1 MSLLPIYAPGEAK
14 LNSFLKRRPFYDAEA
29 SALVAKIIQQVE
41 EHGEAAV
48 LGVVRTYDAPN
59 LTDLWVTE
67 KELDEATISDEHYE
81 ALQMAIDRV
90 REFHETQLSVITEG
104 WEALELGWGW
114 RTTAVEHEPEPTTP
128 NTMELG
134 PFKIPM
140 PDQMVETGSVGSGML
155 GQRLLPIQ
163 RVGVY
168 VPGGKASYPSSVV
181 MNVIPAQV
189 AGVEEIIV
197 ATPPDENGKIP
208 AAVLVACREL
218 GITQIMKAGGAAAVA
233 AMAIGISGR
242 EAVDLLVGPGS
253 SWVTEAKRQ
262 LWGRVGL
269 TAYAGPSEVCVC
281 ALPDA
286 DPLAAAS
293 DLLAQ
298 LEHSDDNSGLLIA
311 FSDKQL
317 KEILD
322 AAAIM
327 VGVAPRGGILKEA
340 LAKESAAVVA
350 SSVQEAA
357 EIINRYA
364 PEHLALVGDDPSEIM
379 PLIRN
384 AGCIAMGAYTPQSAG
399 DFASGPSH
407 TLPTSGAARFGS
419 PLNVQD
425 FLKFQNMSALEQI
438 DLKVL
443 NPIIQA
449 FAEME
454 GFPAHGQAS
463 TVRLVPRV

>member
-1 MSLLPIYAPGEAK
+1 MSIIPIYSPNDPK
-14 LNSFLKRRPFYDAEA
+14 LGTFLKRRPHYDPEA
-29 SALVAKIIQQVE
+29 SALVAQIIQKVE
-41 EHGEAAV
+41 QEGEAAV
-48 LGVVRTYDAPN
+48 LELVRAYDAPN
-59 LTDLWVTE
+59 LTELWVSE
-67 KELDEATISDEHYE
+67 KELENAHVSDEQNR
-81 ALQMAIDRV
+81 ALLLAIDRV

-104 WEALELGWGW
+104 WEELDLGWGW
-114 RTTAVEHEPEPTTP
+114 RTTAVEHEPEPSTP

-134 PFKIPM
+134 PFKIPI
-140 PDQMVETGSVGSGML
+140 PDQMVETGPVGSGML
-155 GQRLLPIQ
+155 GQRLIPIQ

-189 AGVEEIIV
+189 AGVEEVIV
-197 ATPPDENGKIP
+197 ATPPNEQGRIP
-208 AAVLVACREL
+208 DAVLVACREL
-218 GITQIMKAGGAAAVA
+218 GVTKILKAGGAAAVA
-233 AMAIGISGR
+233 ALAAGISGH
-242 EAVDLLVGPGS
+242 EGLDLLVGPGS
-253 SWVTEAKRQ
+253 RWVTEAKRQ

-311 FSDKQL
+311 FSDSQL

-322 AAAIM
+322 SAAIM
-327 VGVAPRGGILKEA
+327 LGTAPRRHLMTAA
-340 LAKESAAVVA
+340 LNKESAAVVVN
-350 SSVQEAA
+350 SIEEAA
-357 EIINRYA
+357 GIINRYA

-425 FLKFQNMSALEQI
+425 FLKFQNMSALELT

-443 NPIIQA
+443 NPIIQS

-463 TVRLVPRV
+463 TIRLVPRV

>member
-1 MSLLPIYAPGEAK
+1 MSILPTFKQDDPK
-14 LNSFLKRRPFYDAEA
+14 FRTFLKRRPAVNAEA
-29 SALVAKIIQQVE
+29 SALVAKIIQDVE
-41 EHGEAAV
+41 ERGEAAV
-48 LGVVRTYDAPN
+48 LENVRSYDAPGIA
-59 LTDLWVTE
+59 DLWVTAQ
-67 KELDEATISDEHYE
+67 ELEEAKVSPEHW
-81 ALQMAIDRV
+81 AAMRHAIERI
-90 REFHETQLSVITEG
+90 REFHETQLGVITEG
-104 WEALELGWGW
+104 WEELDLGWGW
-114 RTTAVEHEPEPTTP
+114 RTTAVEHELESKPPT
-128 NTMELG
+128 MDIG

-140 PDQMVETGSVGSGML
+140 PEQAPLEASEGSGML
-155 GQRLLPIQ
+155 GQRLIPIQ

-168 VPGGKASYPSSVV
+168 VPGGKASYPSSVL
-181 MNVIPAQV
+181 MNVIPALA

-197 ATPPDENGKIP
+197 ATPPDQYGKVP

-218 GITQIMKAGGAAAVA
+218 GITQVLKAGGAAAVA

-242 EAVDLLVGPGS
+242 EAVDLVVGPGS
-253 SWVTEAKRQ
+253 TWVTEAKRQ

-281 ALPDA
+281 ALPRCDSV
-286 DPLAAAS
+286 AAAA

-311 FSDKQL
+311 FSEAQL

-322 AAAIM
+322 SMAVMI
-327 VGVAPRGGILKEA
+327 GVAPRRELLRGA
-340 LAKESAAVVA
+340 LTNHSAGCVA
-350 SSVQEAA
+350 GSLEEAA
-357 EIINRYA
+357 QIINSFA
-364 PEHLALVGDDPSEIM
+364 PEHLALLGDDPSEIL

-384 AGCIAMGAYTPQSAG
+384 AGCIALGAHTPQSAG
-399 DFASGPSH
+399 DFVSGPSH

-425 FLKFQNMSALEQI
+425 FLKFQNMSALEAR

-443 NPIIQA
+443 DPVIQA
-449 FAEME
+449 FAELE

-463 TVRLVPRV
+463 TVRLNSLA

>member
-1 MSLLPIYAPGEAK
+1 MSILPVLK
-14 LNSFLKRRPFYDAEA
+14 LDDPKLKSFLKRRPAFDAEA
-29 SALVAKIIQQVE
+29 SALVAKIIQDVE
-41 EHGEAAV
+41 ARGEAAV
-48 LGVVRTYDAPN
+48 LEMVQTYDAPN
-59 LTDLWVTE
+59 LSDLWVSAE
-67 KELDEATISDEHYE
+67 ELDQAKVSAEHW
-81 ALQMAIDRV
+81 AAMRHAIERIQ
-90 REFHETQLSVITEG
+90 EFHETQLGVITEG
-104 WEALELGWGW
+104 WEELDLGWGW
-114 RTTAVEHEPEPTTP
+114 RTTAVEHELGLKPP
-128 NTMELG
+128 TMEIG

-140 PDQMVETGSVGSGML
+140 PDQAPQEASEGSGML
-155 GQRLLPIQ
+155 GQRLIPIQ

-168 VPGGKASYPSSVV
+168 VPGGKASYPSSVL

-197 ATPPDENGKIP
+197 ATPPSQYGKVP
-208 AAVLVACREL
+208 DAVLVACREL

-233 AMAIGISGR
+233 AMAVGISGR
-242 EAVDLLVGPGS
+242 EPVDLLVGPGS
-253 SWVTEAKRQ
+253 TWVTEAKRQ

-281 ALPDA
+281 ALPGCDSV
-286 DPLAAAS
+286 AAAA

-311 FSDKQL
+311 FSDSQM

-322 AAAIM
+322 SLGVM
-327 VGVAPRGGILKEA
+327 LGVAPKRELLRGA
-340 LAKESAAVVA
+340 LANHSAGCVVENIE
-350 SSVQEAA
+350 EAA
-357 EIINRYA
+357 QIINSYA
-364 PEHLALVGDDPSEIM
+364 PEHLALLGDDPSEILPM
-379 PLIRN
+379 IRN
-384 AGCIAMGAYTPQSAG
+384 AGCIALGTHTPQSAG
-399 DFASGPSH
+399 DFVSGPSH

-425 FLKFQNMSALEQI
+425 FLKFQNMSALEPR

-443 NPIIQA
+443 DPVIQA

-463 TVRLVPRV
+463 LVRLNSLA